1 MSYSDEERET
11 IVSDVLE
18 GISDGQSL
26 RKICVRKDI
35 PNRATILRWL
45 CSDDKFATS
54 IARARETQAES
65 VFDDITDVLA
75 DVRSGKL
82 DATAGRTVVWGMQ
95 WQASKLKPKK
105 YGDRQTVEH
114 DTTDNFNDFLTKLKN
129 G

>member
-1 MSYSDEERET
+1 MTYSDEERE
-11 IVSDVLE
+11 IIIDDVLE
-18 GISDGQSL
+18 SISDGQSL
-26 RKICVRKDI
+26 KKICVSEDI
-35 PNRATILRWL
+35 PNRSTILRWL
-45 CSDDKFATS
+45 CEDERFAAS
-54 IARARETQAES
+54 IARAREVQAES
-65 VFDDITDVLA
+65 VFDDITDVLD

-114 DTTDNFNDFLTKLKN
+114 DTTENFNDFLSKLKN

>member
-1 MSYSDEERET
+1 MYSDAEREA
-11 IVSDVLE
+11 IIDNVLE
-18 GISDGQSL
+18 GISGGQSL
-26 RKICVRKDI
+26 KKLCTGDDFPDRV
-35 PNRATILRWL
+35 TILRWL
-45 CSDDKFATS
+45 CEDETFATA

-114 DTTDNFNDFLTKLKN
+114 DTTENFNDFLTKLKN